1 MKQYCEI
8 DHNSVERERDIDMNM
23 IHVKTFN
30 YILING

>member
-23 IHVKTFN
+23 IPVMGRIT
-30 YILING
+30 